1 MNYFRNTTDAS
12 DLYRP
17 TSAAAGT
24 TIDDTADRGNMADM
38 MRYGTLYKATFIVPR
53 VIQQNPGLFD
63 TNSSP
68 TSGPVW

>member
-38 MRYGTLYKATFIVPR
+38 MRNGTLFKATFVVPM
-53 VIQQNPGLFD
+53 VVQQTPGMFD
-63 TNSSP
+63 ANSSP
-68 TSGPVW
+68 TSCPIW